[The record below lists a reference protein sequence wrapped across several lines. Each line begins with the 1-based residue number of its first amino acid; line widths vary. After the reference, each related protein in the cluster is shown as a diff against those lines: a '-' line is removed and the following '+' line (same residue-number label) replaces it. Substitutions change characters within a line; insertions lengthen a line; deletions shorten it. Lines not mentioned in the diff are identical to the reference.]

1 MDETTESVE
10 FVEGVLASAL
20 NTALRDLAGRGIN
33 LWVWEGGK
41 PSKVTVQK
49 QLTLLCGDTR
59 AGGGLLHL
67 KTKTTCG
74 KLKHILKL

>member
-1 MDETTESVE
+1 MMDETTESVE

-59 AGGGLLHL
+59 AGGVCC
-67 KTKTTCG
+67 T
-74 KLKHILKL
+74 